1 MFRRILII
9 SLLFFQFLM
18 SQTFEVTLS
27 DNVIGLNDSFEI
39 TFVLNDKGS
48 SFTPPSFSE
57 DFYVLSGPSRSSSTR
72 IINGSMSQESSYK
85 YVLRPK
91 KVGVFTILPANIKVK
106 GKTIGTRPI
115 TIQVNKA
122 SKSKQSNTPYGIASK
137 KIHLDVRS
145 TKTTCFIGEPI
156 VLTYTIYFNLN
167 IANLNP
173 KKIEYNGFWTESIDV
188 KTNTK
193 QSSYNGQPYNSAVIK
208 QIVLIPQTKGRQ
220 AIPPLD
226 VDLVASIPTDRRD
239 FFGLPTTQNIDFN
252 VVSNSISINVL
263 DVPESGKPKDFSGAV
278 GQFDLDVILSKDS
291 INVNEST
298 SLKIIVSG
306 KGNLNLLT
314 TPQIDLNNDLEV
326 YDPKSQDLIRVNQK
340 GISGKKIEEY
350 LIVPRFKGDYYIDP
364 VEFSF
369 FDTKK
374 KQYVTLR
381 VDEINLNVSSS
392 KFSSDDS
399 SFQSNFQKE
408 QIDVIND
415 DIKFIK
421 TKYKNQNLKYKF
433 HKSTLF
439 IILLIL
445 PLVFVFFVI
454 LIKLDI
460 ITLDG
465 LFPLDLIK
473 EVSNRLELSKTLL
486 KEKEIDQ
493 FYTSLIEV
501 LFYYLQNKLNMK
513 KGELTAD
520 NISQRL
526 LSNGVDKS
534 YVKEY
539 LKLLDSLQSYKY
551 SQNKNISTNSK
562 SLINDL
568 KILINKIDK
577 QL

>member
-1 MFRRILII
+1 MFKRILII
-9 SLLFFQFLM
+9 SLLLFQFLM
-18 SQTFEVTLS
+18 SQTFEVAVS
-27 DNVIGLNDSFEI
+27 DNVIGVNDSFEI

-48 SFTPPSFSE
+48 SFNPPNFSE

-91 KVGVFTILPANIKVK
+91 KVGVFTILPASIKVK

-122 SKSKQSNTPYGIASK
+122 SKSKQSNSPYSIASR

-145 TKTTCFIGEPI
+145 NKTTCFIGEPI

-193 QSSYNGQPYNSAVIK
+193 QSNYKNQPYNSAVIK
-208 QIVLIPQTKGRQ
+208 QIVLIPQTNGRQ
-220 AIPPLD
+220 TIPPLD
-226 VDLVASIPTDRRD
+226 VDLVASIPTDKRD
-239 FFGLPTTQNIDFN
+239 FFGMPTTQNIDFN

-263 DVPESGKPKDFSGAV
+263 DVPESGKPKNFSGAV
-278 GQFDLDVILSKDS
+278 GQFDLDVILSRDS
-291 INVNEST
+291 ISVNEST
-298 SLKIIVSG
+298 SLKVIVSG
-306 KGNLNLLT
+306 KGNLNLLS
-314 TPQIDLNNDLEV
+314 TPKIELNNDLEV
-326 YDPKSQDLIRVNQK
+326 YDPKSQDVIRVNQK

-350 LIVPRFKGDYYIDP
+350 LIVPRFKGDYYIEP
-364 VEFSF
+364 VEFLF
-369 FDTKK
+369 FDTQT

-381 VDEINLNVSSS
+381 TDEINLNVSSS

-421 TKYKNQNLKYKF
+421 TKYNNQNFKYKF
-433 HKSTLF
+433 HQSTLF
-439 IILLIL
+439 IILLIF
-445 PLVFVFFVI
+445 PFLVAFFVI

-460 ITLDG
+460 ISLDV

-473 EVSNRLELSKTLL
+473 EVSNKLELSKALL
-486 KEKEIDQ
+486 KEQKIDQ

-501 LFYYLQNKLNMK
+501 LFYYLQKKLHMNKTD
-513 KGELTAD
+513 LTAD
-520 NISQRL
+520 NISKEL

-562 SLINDL
+562 SLIKEL
-568 KILINKIDK
+568 RILIKKIDK